1 MIYITGDTHI
11 PLDIYKIENEMFPEQ
26 KDLTKSDYVIIAG
39 DFGGV
44 WGNGRP
50 DNYYLN
56 KLNRRNYTTLWVD
69 GNHENFE
76 LLKQY
81 KVEEWKGGKVQ
92 FIKDS
97 IIHLMRGQV
106 YEIEG
111 LRFFT
116 FGGGNSADKAVRT
129 PGLTWWPDEMP
140 NKKEYREGIRNLKK
154 NDFDVDYIISH
165 TAPYS
170 INLRYFQ
177 KGLEDE
183 YKLGLY
189 LDDINERCEYKHHF
203 FGHFHVDREI
213 DDKHTALYQEVVR
226 IL

>member
-1 MIYITGDTHI
+1 MIFVTGDTHI
-11 PLDIYKIENEMFPEQ
+11 PLDIYKLEDEMFPEQ
-26 KDLTKSDYVIIAG
+26 NNLTKSDYVIICG

-44 WGNGRP
+44 WGGGRP

-56 KLNRRNYTTLWVD
+56 KLDRRNFTTLWID
-69 GNHENFE
+69 GNHENFD

-106 YEIEG
+106 FEIEST
-111 LRFFT
+111 RFFT
-116 FGGGNSADKAVRT
+116 FGGGSSADKAIRT
-129 PGLTWWPDEMP
+129 PGITWWKDEMP
-140 NKKEYREGIRNLKK
+140 NMKEYREGLKNLKK

-170 INLRYFQ
+170 LNLRYF
-177 KGLEDE
+177 KKSLEDE
-183 YKLGLY
+183 YRLGAY
-189 LDDINERCEYKHHF
+189 LDEINERCEYRHHF
-203 FGHFHVDREI
+203 FGHFHMDR
-213 DDKHTALYQEVVR
+213 DFGDKHTCLYQEVIR
-226 IL
+226 IV